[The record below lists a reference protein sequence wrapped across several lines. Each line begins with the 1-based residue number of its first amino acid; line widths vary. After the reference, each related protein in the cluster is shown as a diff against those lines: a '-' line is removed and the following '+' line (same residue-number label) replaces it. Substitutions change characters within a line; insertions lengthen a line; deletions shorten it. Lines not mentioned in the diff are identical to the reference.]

1 MSGEKKEGSSL
12 WRELS
17 GKRTLR
23 ELFRAIPEQI
33 PAKAAAALLCVLT
46 ALPLLA
52 AVLIPRDEDLSIWCI
67 SLHVLIK
74 NVGYLGIIAAAFSA
88 LWDKY
93 NRENRAGG
101 FLFKLRQNGL
111 WIFLLAMLFWSV
123 LSTVFSTNPGVSFF
137 GDSYRKDGL
146 VSYFAYA
153 GIFAAAIKLRNR
165 RHIKLILNIF
175 VSSASVLALLGLLNI
190 PAVNEYLFI
199 NPRDSVFCNPN
210 HYGYYICMSIMS
222 AVLLFSSNG
231 ADGCGKKKKA
241 LFFVIHAAELVL
253 LANALIVCRTLG
265 SLLAVIVALIALAAL
280 SFFAVRKRFWHV
292 VIAAVLIFASAG
304 ISSVGV
310 WDMKAEST
318 RLLSDISTVYDAISE
333 EQVDEEALN
342 AVGSVRGLFFR
353 NAVKFIGERPVFGYG
368 PDNLGERY
376 RESGITTNDRPHNEV
391 VQFASSI
398 GIPAAVFYL
407 LAMFFHL
414 LMFIKKFRRLDI
426 VTLCAYA
433 AVGAYLVSSL
443 FGNTMFYTT
452 PYYFMLLGISYALI
466 KNLGCES
473 IIADKNSR
481 T

>member
-175 VSSASVLALLGLLNI
+175 VSSASVLALLGLL
-190 PAVNEYLFI
+190 
-199 NPRDSVFCNPN
+199 
-210 HYGYYICMSIMS
+210 
-222 AVLLFSSNG
+222 
-231 ADGCGKKKKA
+231 
-241 LFFVIHAAELVL
+241 
-253 LANALIVCRTLG
+253 
-265 SLLAVIVALIALAAL
+265 
-280 SFFAVRKRFWHV
+280 
-292 VIAAVLIFASAG
+292 
-304 ISSVGV
+304 
-310 WDMKAEST
+310 
-318 RLLSDISTVYDAISE
+318 
-333 EQVDEEALN
+333 
-342 AVGSVRGLFFR
+342 
-353 NAVKFIGERPVFGYG
+353 
-368 PDNLGERY
+368 
-376 RESGITTNDRPHNEV
+376 
-391 VQFASSI
+391 
-398 GIPAAVFYL
+398 
-407 LAMFFHL
+407 
-414 LMFIKKFRRLDI
+414 
-426 VTLCAYA
+426 
-433 AVGAYLVSSL
+433 
-443 FGNTMFYTT
+443 
-452 PYYFMLLGISYALI
+452 
-466 KNLGCES
+466 
-473 IIADKNSR
+473 
-481 T
+481 